1 MNCKPGDFAVIVKAL
16 LPNDQQYLGVF
27 LTVTKICIHS
37 RHMHGG
43 TEVIYWE
50 FKDASMPLF
59 CPGGTPAECVRDECL
74 QPIRPPLLELP
85 APPVPEELTV

>member
-37 RHMHGG
+37 GHLHGG
-43 TEVIYWE
+43 KGAAYWE
-50 FKDASMPLF
+50 YKDPSLPLF
-59 CPGGTPAECVRDECL
+59 CPGGAPAECVRDECL

>member
-37 RHMHGG
+37 GHLHGG
-43 TEVIYWE
+43 KVAAYWE
-50 FKDASMPLF
+50 YKDPSLPLF
-59 CPGGTPAECVRDECL
+59 CPGGAPAECVRDECL

>member
-50 FKDASMPLF
+50 FKDASLPLF
-59 CPGGTPAECVRDECL
+59 CPGGAPAECVRDECL
-74 QPIRPPLLELP
+74 QPIRPPLQELP